1 MERHYYDK
9 HIESVRQASSGF
21 VFVIMMNEYL
31 LDIFILFRHFHR
43 NSWKLQIQLLSCLSI
58 ALPFSR
64 HPQTFFRF
72 FPQSEKRYLLSV
84 VGTGIFHTGSH
95 SPNFVRTIQ
104 KKIFLLDGTV
114 KKRTSFKK
122 RSAAFGSVF
131 ILWHCI
137 SLIGFYYF
145 SVRYK
150 STIKALTSHQK
161 NPDQST
167 DTCSCRRPADCHPAC
182 AAAMRKLCSLWPLR
196 QAMTLPA
203 WDIFC
208 FSHVAPIS
216 RSFVAKFLWHSG
228 RCLSLTPLTA
238 SASAESTIETF
249 LGIFYASLRKPPI
262 SHSSSSSRQN
272 FCDTRVAVCFDFVT
286 AVHYAG
292 SRE

>member
-1 MERHYYDK
+1 ME
-9 HIESVRQASSGF
+9 IANST
-21 VFVIMMNEYL
+21 
-31 LDIFILFRHFHR
+31 FILPIDCASFFTTSTNFFSFLSAKRKKGICCR
-43 NSWKLQIQLLSCLSI
+43 LL
-58 ALPFSR
+58 AQAFSTQVAI
-64 HPQTFFRF
+64 PPILFEPSKKKFFCRF
-72 FPQSEKRYLLSV
+72 EW
-84 VGTGIFHTGSH
+84 
-95 SPNFVRTIQ
+95 VR
-104 KKIFLLDGTV
+104 KIFLLDGTV

-122 RSAAFGSVF
+122 RSAAIGSVF

-150 STIKALTSHQK
+150 STIKALTSHK
-161 NPDQST
+161 KKPDQST

-182 AAAMRKLCSLWPLR
+182 AAAMRKICSLWPPR

-228 RCLSLTPLTA
+228 RCLFLTPLTA

-262 SHSSSSSRQN
+262 SHSSRSSRQN